1 MCRLLETIQIR
12 QGEVLNLDRH
22 VARMNKSRREL
33 FSCKDEVAGAAVLA
47 GLSMPADGVWKLRV
61 VYGVKIERHELT
73 RYVVQPVRSLKLVH
87 DDTIG
92 YSHKYEDRSAIDALM
107 AQRSG
112 CDNILIVKNGC
123 VTDSAYANIA
133 FSDDGEWFTPDTPL
147 LAGIPRAGH
156 IAEGKLKERRIRTE
170 DLKRYQDAMLINA
183 MLRWV
188 DGEPIDIAAIVS

>member
-1 MCRLLETIQIR
+1 M
-12 QGEVLNLDRH
+12 NLDRH

-33 FSCKDEVAGAAVLA
+33 FSCTDEVDAAAVLA
-47 GLSMPADGVWKLRV
+47 GLSIPADGVWKLRV

-87 DDTIG
+87 DDTIE
-92 YSHKYEDRSAIDALM
+92 YSHKNEDRSAIDALM

-133 FSDDGEWFTPDTPL
+133 FSDGGEWFTPDTPL
-147 LAGIPRAGH
+147 LAGIQRAAL

-170 DLKRYQDAMLINA
+170 DLKRYHNAMLINA
-183 MLRWV
+183 MLRWG
-188 DGEPIDIAAIVS
+188 DAEPIDIAAIVS